1 MRFPNVIRL
10 SLSFSFS
17 NSSSVVRR
25 CSRGSCITV
34 VTSTL
39 LPEGLGSTLA
49 RVSTFPVFVNV
60 CGVALLLILLFFSF
74 LQLLFEF
81 SECAHTYR
89 ELLNPILWFSWARGG
104 DRSSCSSSI
113 SPRRH
118 RLLSSFVVRAWMKVV
133 AAVKYISRVS
143 WLAKQIWNAYMRFL
157 V

>member
-1 MRFPNVIRL
+1 MLSRQLHNSCNKYSTPGGTRFYFGKGKHFSCLCQCVWCCTFADSPFLFL
-10 SLSFSFS
+10 S
-17 NSSSVVRR
+17 
-25 CSRGSCITV
+25 T
-34 VTSTL
+34 T
-39 LPEGLGSTLA
+39 
-49 RVSTFPVFVNV
+49 
-60 CGVALLLILLFFSF
+60 
-74 LQLLFEF
+74 LFEF